1 MLAAVVLAS
10 RGVLAWSAGEVTA
23 PAAAALVPGVAPD
36 DAFAAAVGV
45 PALAPAAAPSD
56 LFARAQALAR
66 EAEEK
71 SKALAEAEA
80 AEEEMAKRASTARTQ
95 ETEARLLAT
104 QKKDEAKDDLNVAQ
118 QAERQ
123 AVTAVQE
130 AEQLLRAATSRTAVA
145 SLAHPDAGGAPASG
159 GQAFASST
167 PPSTGFR
174 AVSTSSSDA
183 ENFHDMTFKAAV
195 PQGFAPQPAV
205 TQPAVTQPLSAQPVA
220 PQPVGVQPLAA
231 PTVGTASPPA
241 VTGEVQTSLTAA
253 QTRRFSAQV
262 QAASAKADLSKA
274 LQLSKAAHRSEAS
287 ALSHASAP
295 GLDAAQ
301 KQAATAELAMA
312 RSKHA
317 EAASVV
323 QAAKARAAKAY
334 EEVILSEETEGANGA
349 QLADATKTRAATV
362 YEGAIAQATQVAHHD
377 ATGVETALKR
387 EEVVVAPATPA
398 VGGRQQIANIMP
410 AMSST
415 PFETRH
421 TKVARER
428 VDKALAAATNKEE
441 EVKRIEAWSA
451 ALIEAAQLKA
461 KEAVRLAREDV
472 MKADDEAAT
481 RLVNFVKAKER
492 EAATVAEEALVKQ
505 AEAAKM
511 AQEAANARDEAN
523 KAAHR
528 AAQWKA
534 DAQQAIK
541 STKEA
546 NLRTEHRPEPNM
558 ATALATAQGSHGVGR
573 AEAPAPSASKK
584 GRKARAAAAATVMKT
599 AAAVTKASPTGKSD
613 ATAKPKRAADAKV
626 GSKKAQAKS
635 KKAQAK
641 PKKAAALASE
651 DTQAWVAPADVKRDI
666 VHRAWAADGRAADGA
681 AAAVAP
687 APTAADAADAA
698 PRKADARTRVKA
710 HKAWAASHEDVP
722 TATAAPAMVED
733 ASPPAETMPEM
744 VPHSGPAGHRVR
756 LAWRAMR
763 DTVMALNDA
772 RGVGQ
777 PGLEDAYTK
786 QSAVLAML
794 TKVFPAM
801 DDLPTVRSPDLHTLF
816 SQSKELGGLI
826 LVEEAKTLCAAALK
840 ELREQKTATGAEQ
853 MSRLEQMQKGVH
865 DSLVVAESSARQRVE
880 AAARKIAAGKQAV
893 KVAVQAEALKKVVL
907 AEEKDKA
914 VLGQLRTD
922 VRKKASNAVTLKVRA
937 IQAERVAEADK
948 QEMEAATQAA
958 RFAQEEAEVESAKA
972 LLDEA
977 AAAAN
982 RRREEQRKERRQNRE
997 EDGLAGLAARMTRDA
1012 AAYAAVHKQSPVTAA
1027 VAPRPTAAAARK
1039 GGAGEKRA
1047 QRGAASASGADAPPA
1062 TPAGGKQA
1070 APGPNRPAGQQGS
1083 GVAKKGAATKQGG
1096 VSAGKLAGLEAGKL
1110 AGVAAGK
1117 QTFAARRRQQL
1128 VALEAPKGAKR
1139 ERKQAATQA
1148 SKADESTRPQ
1158 KANRARE

>member
-10 RGVLAWSAGEVTA
+10 RGVLAWSAGEATA
-23 PAAAALVPGVAPD
+23 PAAATLVPGVEPA

-45 PALAPAAAPSD
+45 PSLAPAVAPSD
-56 LFARAQALAR
+56 LFAKAQALAR

-80 AEEEMAKRASTARTQ
+80 AEEEMAKRASTVRTQ
-95 ETEARLLAT
+95 ESEARLLAT

-123 AVTAVQE
+123 AATAVQE
-130 AEQLLRAATSRTAVA
+130 AEQLMRAATSNSAVK
-145 SLAHPDAGGAPASG
+145 SLAYQNAGGGPPASG
-159 GQAFASST
+159 GPAFASST

-174 AVSTSSSDA
+174 AVPTSSSDA
-183 ENFHDMTFKAAV
+183 ANFHDMTFKAAV
-195 PQGFAPQPAV
+195 PQGFAP
-205 TQPAVTQPLSAQPVA
+205 QPAVTQPLSAQPVA

-231 PTVGTASPPA
+231 PTIGTLPPPA
-241 VTGEVQTSLTAA
+241 VTGQVQTSLTAA
-253 QTRRFSAQV
+253 QTRKFNAQV
-262 QAASAKADLSKA
+262 EAATAKADLAKA
-274 LQLSKAAHRSEAS
+274 FQLSKAAHRSEAS
-287 ALSHASAP
+287 ALAHASAP

-334 EEVILSEETEGANGA
+334 EEVILSEETEGANVV
-349 QLADATKTRAATV
+349 DATRTRAATV
-362 YEGAIAQATQVAHHD
+362 YEGAIAQAAQVAHYGT
-377 ATGVETALKR
+377 TGVETALQR
-387 EEVVVAPATPA
+387 TEVVPAPAPA

-415 PFETRH
+415 PFETKH

-428 VDKALAAATNKEE
+428 VDKALAAATSKEE

-451 ALIEAAQLKA
+451 ALIEAAQQKA
-461 KEAVRLAREDV
+461 KEAMRLAREDV

-523 KAAHR
+523 KAAHK

-541 STKEA
+541 TTKEA

-558 ATALATAQGSHGVGR
+558 VTALATAQGSHGVGR
-573 AEAPAPSASKK
+573 AEAPVPSGSKK
-584 GRKARAAAAATVMKT
+584 GRKAKAAAAAKVMKA
-599 AAAVTKASPTGKSD
+599 AAAVTTASPTGKSD

-626 GSKKAQAKS
+626 GSKKAQAK
-635 KKAQAK
+635 

-651 DTQAWVAPADVKRDI
+651 DTKAWTAPADVKRDI

-681 AAAVAP
+681 AAAVGP
-687 APTAADAADAA
+687 APTAA
-698 PRKADARTRVKA
+698 PRKAADRTRAKA
-710 HKAWAASHEDVP
+710 HKAWVASHEDTP

-733 ASPPAETMPEM
+733 TTPPAETMPEI

-786 QSAVLAML
+786 QNAALLVL

-816 SQSKELGGLI
+816 SQSKELGALI
-826 LVEEAKTLCAAALK
+826 LVEEAKTLSGAALK

-853 MSRLEQMQKGVH
+853 MTRLEEMQKGVH
-865 DSLVVAESSARQRVE
+865 DSLVKAESSARQRVE

-893 KVAVQAEALKKVVL
+893 KVAVQAEALKKVAL

-982 RRREEQRKERRQNRE
+982 RRREEQRKERRQDHE
-997 EDGLAGLAARMTRDA
+997 EDDLAGLAARMSQDA
-1012 AAYAAVHKQSPVTAA
+1012 AAYAAAHKQAPVTAT

-1039 GGAGEKRA
+1039 DGAGEKRA
-1047 QRGAASASGADAPPA
+1047 QRGATGASGADAPPA
-1062 TPAGGKQA
+1062 AAAGGKKA
-1070 APGPNRPAGQQGS
+1070 APGAGRQAGQQAS
-1083 GVAKKGAATKQGG
+1083 GVAKKGAATKLGG
-1096 VSAGKLAGLEAGKL
+1096 VSAGKL

-1139 ERKQAATQA
+1139 ERKQAAAQL
-1148 SKADESTRPQ
+1148 SEADESTRPQ

>member
-10 RGVLAWSAGEVTA
+10 RGVLAWSAGEATA
-23 PAAAALVPGVAPD
+23 PAAAALLPGVAPA
-36 DAFAAAVGV
+36 DAFASAVGV
-45 PALAPAAAPSD
+45 PSLAPAVAPSA
-56 LFARAQALAR
+56 LFVKAQALAR

-130 AEQLLRAATSRTAVA
+130 AEQLLRAATAKSAVA
-145 SLAHPDAGGAPASG
+145 SLAHQKAGGTAPASV
-159 GQAFASST
+159 ASST
-167 PPSTGFR
+167 PLSSGFR

-195 PQGFAPQPAV
+195 PQGFAPQPV
-205 TQPAVTQPLSAQPVA
+205 VTQPLSAQPVA
-220 PQPVGVQPLAA
+220 PQPVDVQPLAA
-231 PTVGTASPPA
+231 PTVGTQPPPA
-241 VTGEVQTSLTAA
+241 VTGQVQTSLTAA
-253 QTRRFSAQV
+253 QTRKFSAQV
-262 QAASAKADLSKA
+262 EAASAKADLSKA
-274 LQLSKAAHRSEAS
+274 FQLSKMAHRSESS

-301 KQAATAELAMA
+301 KQAATAELALA

-334 EEVILSEETEGANGA
+334 EEVILSEETESADVA

-362 YEGAIAQATQVAHHD
+362 YEGAMAQAAQVAHHGT
-377 ATGVETALKR
+377 TGMETALKR
-387 EEVVVAPATPA
+387 EEVVAAPTPA

-451 ALIEAAQLKA
+451 ALIEAAQQKA
-461 KEAVRLAREDV
+461 REAMRLAREDV

-511 AQEAANARDEAN
+511 AQEAANARDEAR
-523 KAAHR
+523 KATHK

-546 NLRTEHRPEPNM
+546 NLRTEHRAEPNM
-558 ATALATAQGSHGVGR
+558 VTALATAQGSHGVGR

-584 GRKARAAAAATVMKT
+584 ARQLRRKARAAAAATVMKT
-599 AAAVTKASPTGKSD
+599 AAAVTKASPTKKSD

-626 GSKKAQAKS
+626 GSKKAQAK
-635 KKAQAK
+635 

-651 DTQAWVAPADVKRDI
+651 DTKAWIAPADVKRDI

-687 APTAADAADAA
+687 APNAPNARNAPNAPNATNAANAA
-698 PRKADARTRVKA
+698 PRKADARPRVKA
-710 HKAWAASHEDVP
+710 HKAWAASHKDTP
-722 TATAAPAMVED
+722 TATAAPATVED
-733 ASPPAETMPEM
+733 AVLAEM

-840 ELREQKTATGAEQ
+840 ELREQKTVTGAEQ
-853 MSRLEQMQKGVH
+853 MGRLEQMQKGVH

-907 AEEKDKA
+907 AEEKDQA

-922 VRKKASNAVTLKVRA
+922 VRMKASNAVTLKVRA

-982 RRREEQRKERRQNRE
+982 RRRHEQRKERRQNRE
-997 EDGLAGLAARMTRDA
+997 EDNLAGLAARMSKDA
-1012 AAYAAVHKQSPVTAA
+1012 AAYAADHKQAPVKAA

-1070 APGPNRPAGQQGS
+1070 APGANRQAGQHAS
-1083 GVAKKGAATKQGG
+1083 GVAKKGTATKQGG
-1096 VSAGKLAGLEAGKL
+1096 VSAGKLAGMEAGKL

-1117 QTFAARRRQQL
+1117 QTFTARRRQQL

>member
-10 RGVLAWSAGEVTA
+10 RGVLAWSAGEATA
-23 PAAAALVPGVAPD
+23 PAAAALLPGVAPA
-36 DAFAAAVGV
+36 DAFASAVGV
-45 PALAPAAAPSD
+45 PSLAPAVAPSA
-56 LFARAQALAR
+56 LFVKAQALAR

-130 AEQLLRAATSRTAVA
+130 AEQLLRAATAKSAVA
-145 SLAHPDAGGAPASG
+145 SLAHQKAGGTAPASV
-159 GQAFASST
+159 ASST
-167 PPSTGFR
+167 PLSSGFR

-195 PQGFAPQPAV
+195 PQGFAPQPV
-205 TQPAVTQPLSAQPVA
+205 VTQPLSAQPVA
-220 PQPVGVQPLAA
+220 PQPVDVQPLAA
-231 PTVGTASPPA
+231 PTVGTQPPPA
-241 VTGEVQTSLTAA
+241 ATGQVQTSLTAA
-253 QTRRFSAQV
+253 QTRKFSAQV
-262 QAASAKADLSKA
+262 EAASAKADLSKA
-274 LQLSKAAHRSEAS
+274 FQLSKMAHRSESS

-301 KQAATAELAMA
+301 KQAATAELALA

-334 EEVILSEETEGANGA
+334 EEVILSEETESADVA

-362 YEGAIAQATQVAHHD
+362 YEGAMAQAAQVAHHGT
-377 ATGVETALKR
+377 TGMETALKR
-387 EEVVVAPATPA
+387 EEVVAAPTPA

-451 ALIEAAQLKA
+451 ALIEAAQQKA
-461 KEAVRLAREDV
+461 REAMRLAREDV

-523 KAAHR
+523 KAAHK

-558 ATALATAQGSHGVGR
+558 VTALATAQGSHGVGK
-573 AEAPAPSASKK
+573 AAAPAPSAAKK
-584 GRKARAAAAATVMKT
+584 GRKGRAAAAATVMKT
-599 AAAVTKASPTGKSD
+599 AAAVTKASPSGKSD
-613 ATAKPKRAADAKV
+613 AAAKPKRAADAQV
-626 GSKKAQAKS
+626 ESKKGS

-641 PKKAAALASE
+641 PKKAAALASAN
-651 DTQAWVAPADVKRDI
+651 TKAWTAPADVKHDI
-666 VHRAWAADGRAADGA
+666 VTRVRAADGRASDGA

-687 APTAADAADAA
+687 APNAA
-698 PRKADARTRVKA
+698 PQKADPRARVKA
-710 HKAWAASHEDVP
+710 HKAWAASHEDTP
-722 TATAAPAMVED
+722 AATAAPSLSSGMVED
-733 ASPPAETMPEM
+733 TVMEEM

-826 LVEEAKTLCAAALK
+826 LVEEAKTLCGAALK

-853 MSRLEQMQKGVH
+853 MARLEQMQKGVF
-865 DSLVVAESSARQRVE
+865 DSLVGAESSARQRVE

-893 KVAVQAEALKKVVL
+893 KVAVRAEALKKVVL

-977 AAAAN
+977 AAAAG
-982 RRREEQRKERRQNRE
+982 RRREELRKERRQNHE
-997 EDGLAGLAARMTRDA
+997 EDNLAGLAARMSKDA
-1012 AAYAAVHKQSPVTAA
+1012 ATYAAVHKQAPATAA
-1027 VAPRPTAAAARK
+1027 VAPRPAAAAARK
-1039 GGAGEKRA
+1039 GGAGEKRG
-1047 QRGAASASGADAPPA
+1047 QRRAASASGADAPPA
-1062 TPAGGKQA
+1062 TPASGKK
-1070 APGPNRPAGQQGS
+1070 GGQQAS

-1096 VSAGKLAGLEAGKL
+1096 VAAGKIAGLAAGKL

-1117 QTFAARRRQQL
+1117 QTFARRRQQL
-1128 VALEAPKGAKR
+1128 VALEAPKGANR
-1139 ERKQAATQA
+1139 ERKQGAQA